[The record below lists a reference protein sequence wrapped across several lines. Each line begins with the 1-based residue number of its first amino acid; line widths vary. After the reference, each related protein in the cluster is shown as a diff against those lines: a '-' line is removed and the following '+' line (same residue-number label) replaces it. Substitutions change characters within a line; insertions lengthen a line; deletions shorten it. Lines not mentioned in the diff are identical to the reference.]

1 MANSLLKAKPQKE
14 FWEVPCKKEASLE
27 FFLLMAPG
35 EKDQGLG
42 TRTATVRAQ

>member
-14 FWEVPCKKEASLE
+14 FWEVPCKEASLE

-35 EKDQGLG
+35 EKDHGLG